1 MTDHST
7 RDLREFLEFAE
18 SKGKSAWLQIDKSIS
33 PKFMTTAVVTGLARK
48 LRSPVI
54 RFNDIEGSD
63 LPTVTNICASLDR
76 VARSA
81 GMTANDL
88 NERLVGAMSAGIKP
102 VVLDRDDTPAQQ
114 VVRDADAF
122 SLHELPALYY
132 TDTQDAPYLTSAL
145 VVGRDPDTGAHNLS
159 FHRLMIADDHTCAI
173 YMTPGGHLD
182 QIWHKYSARGEPT
195 PLAAVVGNHPLWC
208 YGALI
213 AGALEHEDY
222 DVVSGLLDA
231 PLALTR
237 CLSHPELQ
245 VPALAEMIFEGV
257 IEPAETL
264 QEGPFGEFL
273 GYVADKA
280 ARPVVRFTKLTHR
293 EQPIYQ
299 DIVAGQTEHA
309 TMSSVSLRARLNRDY
324 MQDEPAIRDF
334 WLPAPM
340 TIFLSVEEYAE
351 DFDAQAFMQRLLT
364 KEAYLKQAIAFDAD
378 VDLRK
383 QASVQ
388 MALACFTQPGRDVA
402 IYTDQN
408 GNGVDP
414 SETDGRTSKIAID
427 ARSRM
432 HAVRNLLP
440 ESVET
445 EFDLNDWIR

>member
-1 MTDHST
+1 MSDYST
-7 RDLREFLEFAE
+7 RDLREFLAFAE
-18 SKGKSAWLQIDKSIS
+18 AKGKSAWLQIDKSIS
-33 PKFMTTAVVTGLARK
+33 PKFVTTAVVTKLAQK

-54 RFNDIEGSD
+54 RFNDIEGSGY
-63 LPTVTNICASLDR
+63 PTVTNICASVDR

-81 GMTANDL
+81 DMTANEL
-88 NERLVGAMSAGIKP
+88 NERLVGAMDAGIKP
-102 VVLDRDDTPAQQ
+102 KLLPQGEAPVQSVTKIASQ
-114 VVRDADAF
+114 F
-122 SLHELPALYY
+122 SLHDLPALYY
-132 TDTQDAPYLTSAL
+132 TDTQDAPYLTSAI

-195 PLAAVVGNHPLWC
+195 PLAAVIGNHPLWC

-213 AGALEHEDY
+213 AGALGHEDY
-222 DVVSGLLDA
+222 DVVSGLLGA

-237 CLSHPELQ
+237 CVSQPKLE
-245 VPALAEMIFEGV
+245 VPAFAEMVFEGV

-280 ARPVVRFTKLTHR
+280 ARPVVRFTTLTHR
-293 EQPIYQ
+293 EEPVYQ
-299 DIVAGQTEHA
+299 DIVAGQIEHA

-324 MQDEPAIRDF
+324 IQNASAVVDF

-340 TIFLSVEEYAE
+340 TIFLSIDPEAE
-351 DFDAQAFMQRLLT
+351 DFDAQAFMTTLLT
-364 KEAYLKQAIAFDAD
+364 KEAYLKQAIAFDSD

-388 MALACFTQPGRDVA
+388 MALACFTQPERDAVVFS
-402 IYTDQN
+402 DQN

-414 SETDGRTSKIAID
+414 SERDGKTSKIAID
-427 ARSRM
+427 ARARM
-432 HAVRNLLP
+432 HAVRNVLP
-440 ESVET
+440 EAIEMS
-445 EFDLNDWIR
+445 FDLNDWIR

>member
-1 MTDHST
+1 MSEYST

-18 SKGKSAWLQIDKSIS
+18 AKGKSAWLQIDKPIS

-54 RFNDIEGSD
+54 QFDDIEGSD

-88 NERLVGAMSAGIKP
+88 NARLVGAMDAGIKP
-102 VVLDRDDTPAQQ
+102 VVLGRDAVPAQQ
-114 VVRDADAF
+114 VVRKESEF

-159 FHRLMIADDHTCAI
+159 FHRLMIADNHTCAI

-182 QIWHKYSARGEPT
+182 QIWRKHSERGEPT
-195 PLAAVVGNHPLWC
+195 PLAAVIGNHPLWC

-231 PLALTR
+231 PLALAR
-237 CLSHPELQ
+237 CIEHPELE
-245 VPALAEMIFEGV
+245 VPALAEMVFEGV
-257 IEPAETL
+257 IEPAATL
-264 QEGPFGEFL
+264 AEGPFGEFL

-280 ARPVVRFTKLTHR
+280 PRPVVRFTTLTHR
-293 EQPIYQ
+293 TDPIYQ

-309 TMSSVSLRARLNRDY
+309 TMSSVSLRARLSRDY
-324 MQDEPAIRDF
+324 MHDEPAIKDF

-340 TIFLSVEEYAE
+340 TIFLSVDEAAT
-351 DFDAQAFMQRLLT
+351 DFDAAAFMERLLHS
-364 KEAYLKQAIAFDAD
+364 EAYLKQAIAFDAD

-388 MALACFTQPGRDVA
+388 MALACFTQPDRDIT
-402 IYTDQN
+402 IYSDQN

-414 SETDGRTSKIAID
+414 SERDGRTSKIAID

-432 HAVRNLLP
+432 HAVRNVLP
-440 ESVET
+440 DSVEAD
-445 EFDLNDWIR
+445 FDLNDWIR

>member
-1 MTDHST
+1 MSEHST
-7 RDLREFLEFAE
+7 RDLREFLDFAE
-18 SKGKSAWLQIDKSIS
+18 AKGKSAWLEIDKPIS
-33 PKFMTTAVVTGLARK
+33 PKYMTTAVVTKLAQK

-54 RFNDIEGSD
+54 RFNQIDGSAY
-63 LPTVTNICASLDR
+63 PTVTNICASLDR

-81 GMTANDL
+81 EMTANDL
-88 NERLVGAMSAGIKP
+88 NERLVGAMGAGIKP
-102 VVLDRDDTPAQQ
+102 QQLTRAEAPVQSVVKN
-114 VVRDADAF
+114 ADEF
-122 SLHELPALYY
+122 SLHDLPALYY
-132 TDTQDAPYLTSAL
+132 TDTQDAPYLTSAI

-173 YMTPGGHLD
+173 YMTPGGHLN
-182 QIWHKYSARGEPT
+182 QIWHKYSERGEPT
-195 PLAAVVGNHPLWC
+195 PLAAVIGNHPLWC

-213 AGALEHEDY
+213 AGALGHEDY
-222 DVVSGLLDA
+222 DVVSGLLGA
-231 PLALTR
+231 PLALTP
-237 CLSHPELQ
+237 CVSHPELE
-245 VPALAEMIFEGV
+245 VPAYAEMVFEGV

-280 ARPVVRFTKLTHR
+280 ARPVVRFSTLTHR

-299 DIVAGQTEHA
+299 DIVAGQIEHA

-324 MQDEPAIRDF
+324 MQDTAAVVDF

-340 TIFLSVEEYAE
+340 TIFLSIDPQAE
-351 DFDAQAFMQRLLT
+351 DFDAQAFMETLLT

-388 MALACFTQPGRDVA
+388 MALACFTQPEHDAV
-402 IYTDQN
+402 IFTNQN

-414 SETDGRTSKIAID
+414 SEKAGKTSKIAID

-432 HAVRNLLP
+432 HAVRNVLP
-440 ESVET
+440 EAIEAS
-445 EFDLNDWIR
+445 FDLNDWIR